1 MFSIGGIQISTESLN
16 QLAVALAFI
25 LFGHG
30 LLMRANAKKIEANA
44 KKIEANAKEI
54 EANANKIN
62 ADATIAKAEAEAT
75 AAERLS
81 ITQTLSQYSAL
92 LQQQITINSQ
102 AKERADQQEAIYQKR
117 LLEKEQQDENN
128 YRTLSQTQDRHAAEI
143 QTQLKHRFDLV
154 DRKLDELPNKLQ
166 DNSKEWLQTVIG
178 ELVTQLSER
187 FAEFTMAQEWYPFP
201 DMNDPEWREEFVKPL
216 VGKVRLYRRPVLS
229 ETSVTDAL
237 IVVTGETME
246 IIQGRKKGWLI
257 VRLQRNAKVLYG
269 WLPEH
274 EVLTG
279 LNAVKLATNEVPVVQ
294 PSPAL
299 NPT

>member
-25 LFGHG
+25 MFGLG

-62 ADATIAKAEAEAT
+62 LDAKIAMTEAEAT
-75 AAERLS
+75 AAERMS
-81 ITQTLSQYSAL
+81 ITKTLNQYSEL
-92 LQQQITINSQ
+92 LQQQITINQQ
-102 AKERADQQEAIYQKR
+102 AKDRADQQEAAYQKR
-117 LLEKEQQDENN
+117 LQEKEQQDENN

-143 QTQLKHRFDLV
+143 QTQIRTRFDGV
-154 DRKLDELPNKLQ
+154 ERKIDALPTR
-166 DNSKEWLQTVIG
+166 LQTSNSQLLETAFG
-178 ELVTQLSER
+178 ELAIQLR
-187 FAEFTMAQEWYPFP
+187 DLFAEFRLAQEWYPFP

-237 IVVTGETME
+237 IVATGETME